1 MATTR
6 TSSHLW
12 CPDSRGKLTPRIVNS
27 ISSYLHYQIYLI
39 HNPFKTDDT
48 PARTA
53 AGPLHNKKVHREW
66 ARKYF
71 RIYKKRRR
79 AYVGVYTR
87 RRKRN
92 LAASREREIVT
103 QGPRVS

>member
-1 MATTR
+1 M
-6 TSSHLW
+6 
-12 CPDSRGKLTPRIVNS
+12 
-27 ISSYLHYQIYLI
+27 
-39 HNPFKTDDT
+39 
-48 PARTA
+48 
-53 AGPLHNKKVHREW
+53 HNKKVHREW

-71 RIYKKRRR
+71 RICKKRRR